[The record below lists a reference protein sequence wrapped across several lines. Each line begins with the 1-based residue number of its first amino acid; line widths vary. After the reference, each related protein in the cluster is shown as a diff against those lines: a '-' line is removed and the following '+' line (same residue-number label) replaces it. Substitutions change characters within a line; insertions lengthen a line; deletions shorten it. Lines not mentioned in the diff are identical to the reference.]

1 MRSFRNPLSILRF
14 ILLNVLFAGSVLLAE
29 VREIPNSKSPLKTF
43 KVVIDPGHGG
53 LDLKPK
59 EDHGD
64 KYDPISDKYL
74 ELYKAGASFKER
86 KERTIVLEL
95 SKELKEVLD
104 LTKTEEGFEIFR
116 SHMKSFTND
125 TIPWI
130 RIDSVMTRDEDAEE
144 REYSSNED
152 PNAPYRLF
160 DYPDKKTK
168 EIQQGRISFINREK
182 PNLVVSLH
190 LNPSYKEHPGGM
202 AAVLTPS
209 YRTFYILKGIGE
221 GKYGKEK
228 FERSPWSEWMIFKKG
243 WSRLENA
250 IADAWIYFHGYW
262 PNQSGKKRTCPR
274 SKGIVKI

>member
-116 SHMKSFTND
+116 SHMKSFTKD

-160 DYPDKKTK
+160 DYPDKKRK
-168 EIQQGRISFINREK
+168 RFNREGFRLSIGK
-182 PNLVVSLH
+182 NRTWSFPFISIRVIRNIRAGWRRCLRL
-190 LNPSYKEHPGGM
+190 
-202 AAVLTPS
+202 LTELS
-209 YRTFYILKGIGE
+209 TY
-221 GKYGKEK
+221 
-228 FERSPWSEWMIFKKG
+228 
-243 WSRLENA
+243 
-250 IADAWIYFHGYW
+250 
-262 PNQSGKKRTCPR
+262 
-274 SKGIVKI
+274 